1 MLSNIELEDIAEQDG
16 LDLIGVYSKDQL
28 PTERQVGSYIINL
41 QDFNDGNGTH
51 WSVFKIFDNGKCCYF
66 DSFGAIF
73 PEDVGEFLKIFKPIA
88 INNRHIQEIN
98 SQKCGWFC
106 LSFIKYFNDF
116 DTKNNDVFEAYDD
129 FLNIFSNDAKKNDK
143 IVDEILKKY

>member
-1 MLSNIELEDIAEQDG
+1 MLSNIELEDIAEKDG

-28 PTERQVGSYIINL
+28 PTERQVGTYIINL
-41 QDFNDGNGTH
+41 QDFNDGQGSH
-51 WSVFKIFDNGKCCYF
+51 WVAFKIFDNGKCCYF

-73 PEDVGEFLKIFKPIA
+73 AEEVGEFLKIFKPIA

>member
-1 MLSNIELEDIAEQDG
+1 MLSNIELENMAEKDG

-41 QDFNDGNGTH
+41 QDFNDGGGTH

-73 PEDVGEFLKIFKPIA
+73 PEEVGEFLKIFKPIA

-116 DTKNNDVFEAYDD
+116 DTKKNDVFEAYDD

-143 IVDEILKKY
+143 IVDELIKKY

>member
-73 PEDVGEFLKIFKPIA
+73 PEEVGEFLKIFKPIA

-116 DTKNNDVFEAYDD
+116 DTKKNDVFEAYDD

-143 IVDEILKKY
+143 IVDELIKKY